1 MPWRDSSVKNEKTI
15 LKSKSVLLGIT
26 GGIASYKSIELTR
39 RLTEEGASVTVIMT
53 EAAQNFINPLTF
65 EVTSG
70 NKVYTDIYSSPLAH
84 ISLPA
89 NSDIM
94 LIAPATA
101 DIIGKFAHGIAN
113 DLLSTCFLA
122 YRGTS
127 VIAPSMNWR
136 MYDNPAVQDNLKILR
151 SRGVVQVGPV
161 HGSLACREEGTGRMS
176 DVMEIIHVLRSCF
189 FNRDLSAE
197 TVLVTAG
204 PTREYI
210 DPLRFISNR
219 SSGKMG
225 YALAGAAY
233 ERGARVT
240 LISGHATLPQPSGV
254 KYISVDTAA
263 EMLHAVEKEIR
274 SATVFIMCAAV
285 SDFTPERRS
294 PEKIDKKNKLLIR
307 LRETPDILS
316 IIGRKKR
323 RPFIIGFAA
332 ETGRKIQR
340 AQKKLTEK
348 NMDMIVFNDVTEP
361 GAGFDSE
368 TNKVILIDRDK
379 KTALPIMT
387 KYAVAHAILDRMNE
401 MKT

>member
-1 MPWRDSSVKNEKTI
+1 VKNEKTL

-53 EAAQNFINPLTF
+53 DAAQNFITPLTF

-70 NKVYTDIYSSPLAH
+70 NKVYTDLYSSPMAH

-89 NSDIM
+89 KADIM
-94 LIAPATA
+94 LVAPATA

-122 YRGTS
+122 YRGRT

-136 MYDNPAVQDNLKILR
+136 MYENPAVQDNLKTLG

-161 HGSLACREEGTGRMS
+161 HGSLACQEEGTGRMS
-176 DVMEIIHVLRSCF
+176 DVMEIIHVLRSCLSD
-189 FNRDLSAE
+189 RDLSTE
-197 TVLVTAG
+197 RLLVTAG

-225 YALAGAAY
+225 YALAEAAY
-233 ERGARVT
+233 ERGAQVT
-240 LISGHATLPQPSGV
+240 LISGYSNLPQPSGV

-263 EMLHAVEKEIR
+263 DMLHAINKEIR

-285 SDFTPERRS
+285 SDFTPESTS
-294 PEKIDKKNKLLIR
+294 PKKIKKQKKLLIR
-307 LRETPDILS
+307 LAQTPDILS
-316 IIGRKKR
+316 IIGSKKR

-332 ETGRKIQR
+332 ETGQKIKP
-340 AQKKLTEK
+340 AQKKFTEK
-348 NMDMIVFNDVTEP
+348 NMDMIVFNDVTET
-361 GAGFDSE
+361 GAGFDSD
-368 TNKVILIDRDK
+368 TNKVTLIDRDK
-379 KTALPIMT
+379 KAELPIMT
-387 KYAVAHAILDRMNE
+387 KYSVAHAILDRMIE

>member
-1 MPWRDSSVKNEKTI
+1 MPWRDSLVKNGKTI

-26 GGIASYKSIELTR
+26 GGVASYKSIEVTR

-53 EAAQNFINPLTF
+53 DAAQNFITPLMF
-65 EVTSG
+65 EVISG
-70 NKVYTDIYSSPLAH
+70 NKVYTDLYSSPLTH

-94 LIAPATA
+94 LVAPATA

-122 YRGTS
+122 HKGIT

-136 MYDNPAVQDNLKILR
+136 MYDNPAVQDNLKTLR

-161 HGSLACREEGTGRMS
+161 HGALACREEGTGRMS
-176 DVMEIIHVLRSCF
+176 DVVEIIHVLRSCLSEK
-189 FNRDLSAE
+189 DLATE
-197 TVLVTAG
+197 KILVTAG

-225 YALAGAAY
+225 YALAEAAD
-233 ERGARVT
+233 ERGAQVT
-240 LISGHATLPQPSGV
+240 LISGYSALSHPPGV

-263 EMLHAVEKEIR
+263 DMLHAVRKEIR

-285 SDFTPERRS
+285 SDFTPESRS
-294 PEKIDKKNKLLIR
+294 SEKIEKKKNLLLR
-307 LRETPDILS
+307 LRQTPDILS
-316 IIGRKKR
+316 IMGRKKK

-332 ETGRKIQR
+332 ESGQKIQR
-340 AQKKLTEK
+340 AHKKLKEK
-348 NMDMIVFNDVTEP
+348 NMDMIIFNDITET
-361 GAGFDSE
+361 GAGFDSD
-368 TNKVILIDRDK
+368 TNKVTLIDKNERTELPTMK
-379 KTALPIMT
+379 KHS
-387 KYAVAHAILDRMNE
+387 VAHAILDRMVV

>member
-1 MPWRDSSVKNEKTI
+1 MPWRDSSVKNGKTL

-53 EAAQNFINPLTF
+53 DAAQHFITPLTF

-70 NKVYTDIYSSPLAH
+70 NKVYTDLYSSPMAH

-89 NSDIM
+89 RSDI
-94 LIAPATA
+94 LLVAPATA

-122 YRGTS
+122 YRGKT

-136 MYDNPAVQDNLKILR
+136 MYEHPAVQDNLKILQ

-176 DVMEIIHVLRSCF
+176 DVTEIIHVLRSCLSEI
-189 FNRDLSAE
+189 DLSTE
-197 TVLVTAG
+197 KVLVTAG

-225 YALAGAAY
+225 YALAEAAY
-233 ERGARVT
+233 ERGATVT
-240 LISGHATLPQPSGV
+240 LISGYSPLPHPSGV
-254 KYISVDTAA
+254 KYISVDTAE
-263 EMLHAVEKEIR
+263 EMLHAVHEEIR

-285 SDFTPERRS
+285 SDFTPESRS
-294 PEKIDKKNKLLIR
+294 SEKIEKQKELLIR
-307 LRETPDILS
+307 LKQTPDILS
-316 IIGRKKR
+316 IMGRKKK
-323 RPFIIGFAA
+323 RPFLIGFAA
-332 ETGRKIQR
+332 ETGQKIQR
-340 AQKKLTEK
+340 AQKKLKEK
-348 NMDMIVFNDVTEP
+348 NMDMIVFNDVTET
-361 GAGFDSE
+361 GAGFDSD
-368 TNKVILIDRDK
+368 TNRVTLIDRDK
-379 KTALPIMT
+379 KEELPIMT
-387 KYAVAHAILDRMNE
+387 KHAVAHAVLDRMIE
-401 MKT
+401 LKT

>member
-1 MPWRDSSVKNEKTI
+1 MKNEKTI
-15 LKSKSVLLGIT
+15 LKSKTVLLGIT

-53 EAAQNFINPLTF
+53 DAAQHFITPLTF

-70 NKVYTDIYSSPLAH
+70 NKVYTDLYSSPMAH

-89 NSDIM
+89 KADIM
-94 LIAPATA
+94 LVAPATA

-122 YRGTS
+122 YRGRT

-136 MYDNPAVQDNLKILR
+136 MYENPAVQDNLKTLG

-161 HGSLACREEGTGRMS
+161 HGSLACQEEGTGRMS
-176 DVMEIIHVLRSCF
+176 DVMEIIHVLRSCLSD
-189 FNRDLSAE
+189 RDLSTE
-197 TVLVTAG
+197 KLLVTAG

-225 YALAGAAY
+225 YALAEAAY
-233 ERGARVT
+233 ERGAQVT
-240 LISGHATLPQPSGV
+240 LISGYSNLPQPSGV

-263 EMLHAVEKEIR
+263 DMLHAVHKEIR

-285 SDFTPERRS
+285 SDFTPESTS
-294 PEKIDKKNKLLIR
+294 PGKIKKQKKLLIR
-307 LRETPDILS
+307 LTQTPDILS
-316 IIGRKKR
+316 IIGSKKR

-332 ETGRKIQR
+332 ETGQKIKR

-348 NMDMIVFNDVTEP
+348 NMDMIVFNDVTET
-361 GAGFDSE
+361 GAGFDSD
-368 TNKVILIDRDK
+368 TNKVTLIARDK
-379 KTALPIMT
+379 KAELPIMT
-387 KYAVAHAILDRMNE
+387 KYSVAHAILDRMIE

>member
-1 MPWRDSSVKNEKTI
+1 
-15 LKSKSVLLGIT
+15 
-26 GGIASYKSIELTR
+26 
-39 RLTEEGASVTVIMT
+39 
-53 EAAQNFINPLTF
+53 
-65 EVTSG
+65 
-70 NKVYTDIYSSPLAH
+70 
-84 ISLPA
+84 
-89 NSDIM
+89 
-94 LIAPATA
+94 
-101 DIIGKFAHGIAN
+101 
-113 DLLSTCFLA
+113 
-122 YRGTS
+122 
-127 VIAPSMNWR
+127 MNWR

-151 SRGVVQVGPV
+151 SRGVLQVGPV

-225 YALAGAAY
+225 YALAGAAS

-316 IIGRKKR
+316 IIGRKNR

-332 ETGRKIQR
+332 ETGRKMQR

-348 NMDMIVFNDVTEP
+348 NMDMIVFNDVTEA

-368 TNKVILIDRDK
+368 TNKVTLIDRDK

-387 KYAVAHAILDRMNE
+387 KYAVAHAILDRMIE